1 MGVRVI
7 IRCQWLL
14 AGKAGLPN
22 RPALATI
29 GGMVEIQIVYEG
41 QLHCSATH
49 GPSGTVI
56 TTDAPKD
63 NMGKGESF
71 SPTDLVATALG
82 TCIVTT
88 MGIVA
93 QRHGLDIS
101 GTKVRVEKHMVTT
114 PIRRIGRLPVE
125 IHVPHELSEEDR
137 RRLENAAVTCPVHKS
152 LHPDV
157 EAPVTFRWGK

>member
-1 MGVRVI
+1 
-7 IRCQWLL
+7 
-14 AGKAGLPN
+14 
-22 RPALATI
+22 
-29 GGMVEIQIVYEG
+29 MVEINIVYEG

-49 GPSGTVI
+49 DPSHTVL

-82 TCIVTT
+82 TCIITT

-93 QRHGLDIS
+93 QRHGIDLN
-101 GTKVRVEKHMVTT
+101 GTKVRVEKHMVTA
-114 PIRRIGRLPVE
+114 PVRRIGRLPVE
-125 IHVPHELSEEDR
+125 IHVPRELSPDDR
-137 RRLENAAVTCPVHKS
+137 TRLENAAVTCPVHKS

-157 EAPVTFRWGK
+157 DAPVTFKWGMSE